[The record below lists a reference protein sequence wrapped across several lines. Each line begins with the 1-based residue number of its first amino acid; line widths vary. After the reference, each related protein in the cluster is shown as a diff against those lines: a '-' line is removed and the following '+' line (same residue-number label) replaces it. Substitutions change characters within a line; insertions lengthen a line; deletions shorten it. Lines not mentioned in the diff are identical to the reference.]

1 MIQFTYREIYGCVYS
16 SAGFDNVPIKH
27 SSNKIKGTF
36 INLENSLMPFPI
48 SSPLEAN
55 TDMISIAINSFCFF
69 QNFI

>member
-1 MIQFTYREIYGCVYS
+1 MDVCTVRLVLTT
-16 SAGFDNVPIKH
+16 VPIKH

-36 INLENSLMPFPI
+36 INLENSLMPFPSQS